1 MAEPF
6 IGEIRIF
13 PYTFPPQFWAWC
25 SGQILPIS
33 QNQALY
39 AIIGTL
45 YGGYGRTT
53 LGLPNLTQRTPLG
66 QGQGPGLTPRYLGYP
81 VGSNTVTLTVQTIP
95 QHDHTG
101 YVSTDFLPPKL
112 QSTPN
117 ADSYP
122 SAMRFPGGTIEGYA
136 DPDQSLTAMAQDAL
150 ETAGQNQAHENR
162 QPFLVMNFCIA
173 LEGLFPSRN

>member
-13 PYTFPPQFWAWC
+13 PCTFPPEFWAWC
-25 SGQILPIS
+25 SGQILPIG
-33 QNQALY
+33 QNPALY

-45 YGGYGRTT
+45 YGGNGNTT
-53 LGLPNLTQRTPLG
+53 MGLPDLTRRAAMG
-66 QGQGPGLTPRYLGYP
+66 QGTGPGLHRRNLGDV
-81 VGSNTVTLTVQTIP
+81 VGTNTVELTELTTP
-95 QHDHTG
+95 EHDHTG

-112 QSTPN
+112 QSTPS
-117 ADSYP
+117 DKSYP
-122 SAMRFPGGTIEGYA
+122 SAMRFPGGTIEGFA
-136 DPDQSLTAMAQDAL
+136 DPDQNLMSMAENAL
-150 ETAGQNQAHENR
+150 DPAGQSQPHENR